1 VIEDTEAIE
10 SGSWMAGE
18 MENVYCFQLGN
29 SDCFKVGR
37 TKNSPEDRRRA
48 FSTGSS
54 ESLKLYRTVET
65 EYASE
70 LEKYIHQLLDA
81 KRAENGEFFHVT
93 AQELDLAIEDARAFV
108 EKVQPVIYQAEQ
120 LRKESRLNEVM
131 VEPCDEI
138 FQVYQRLRKVRRD
151 RYLIEQE
158 IAFLESTI
166 QVAIG
171 RNAAMRGV
179 ASWRWQDRYTI
190 DTERFRE
197 EQNELYQRYKRS
209 SGSRRFCLERIDL
222 SKAGCPILGACSA
235 AGSGIN
241 LKRQRWGF

>member
-1 VIEDTEAIE
+1 
-10 SGSWMAGE
+10 MASE

-48 FSTGSS
+48 FSTGSA
-54 ESLKLYRTVET
+54 ESLKFYKTVET
-65 EYASE
+65 EYPCE

-108 EKVQPVIYQAEQ
+108 ESVQPLIYQAEQ
-120 LRKESRLNEVM
+120 LRNESRLSDAV
-131 VEPCDEI
+131 VEPSDRILE
-138 FQVYQRLRKVRRD
+138 VYQRLRRVRRD

-190 DTERFRE
+190 DTERLKE

-209 SGSRRFCLERIDL
+209 SGSRRFCLERVDL
-222 SKAGCPILGACSA
+222 NKAA
-235 AGSGIN
+235 
-241 LKRQRWGF
+241 